1 MHEVPNWKAVG
12 FAELLAWKDGVH
24 ANRAFHGGAARE
36 LDTAT

>member
-1 MHEVPNWKAVG
+1 MAHVAIWIALG
-12 FAELLAWKDGVH
+12 FREHLAWKDGVH